1 VRPPLPSLDCHNGR
15 SQFGDVDPGGRFQ
28 PVADM
33 PSRLKGGNGQRK
45 RTPRETRPAMQLFL
59 NPSHEVFN
67 IQPDAGSGA
76 LEWTIVT
83 VTVVLTAVFLALSR
97 REWQRYVLGSS

>member
-1 VRPPLPSLDCHNGR
+1 MKKQLMPLFWIEALLAS
-15 SQFGDVDPGGRFQ
+15 
-28 PVADM
+28 
-33 PSRLKGGNGQRK
+33 GNAVVLVQTILRK
-45 RTPRETRPAMQLFL
+45 EWIEDL
-59 NPSHEVFN
+59 FN

-97 REWQRYVLGSS
+97 REWQRYALRSS

>member
-1 VRPPLPSLDCHNGR
+1 MKKQLMPLFWIEALLAS
-15 SQFGDVDPGGRFQ
+15 
-28 PVADM
+28 
-33 PSRLKGGNGQRK
+33 GNAVVLVLTILRK
-45 RTPRETRPAMQLFL
+45 EWIE
-59 NPSHEVFN
+59 SVFN

-97 REWQRYVLGSS
+97 REWQRYALRSS